1 MVENRTGRKLK
12 TIRSVNG
19 TEYTK
24 GDFKEFC
31 DQEGI
36 VRHWTVKDTP
46 QQNGVAEKLN
56 RTLLEKARCM
66 RSNSGLGKEWWA

>member
-1 MVENRTGRKLK
+1 MVENRTGRRLK
-12 TIRSVNG
+12 TIRSNNG
-19 TEYTK
+19 TEYTE

-36 VRHWTVKDTP
+36 VRHWTVRDTP
-46 QQNGVAEKLN
+46 QQNGVAEGLN